1 MKRSN
6 LSSIIALILLVT
18 LLAACGQTGANG
30 DAASAEAEAGKL
42 NVVATTGQIHDAV
55 ANIVGDAANLTGMFG
70 PGVDPHLYVPTES
83 DVSLLGRADVI
94 FYNGLHLEAQ
104 MTRVLDQMA
113 QRGVTVVAVG
123 DALPE
128 ERLLSWDSNYPHDPH
143 IWNDPEL
150 WSLGVEAIRDTLVEA
165 DPANA
170 DLYRQNAKAY
180 LAGIAETHAYVKAQA
195 EQIPAE
201 QRIMITAHDAFGY
214 FARAYGFEVRGL
226 QGISTESEAGTA
238 DVQELVDFI
247 VSRKA
252 PAIFVETSVSPR
264 NIEAV
269 QAAVKARG
277 FEVNIGGQL
286 YSDALGDPGTPEGT
300 YAGMLR
306 HNIDTLV
313 NALTAQLAESN

>member
-1 MKRSN
+1 MKSLN
-6 LSSIIALILLVT
+6 LSSIIALILLIT

-30 DAASAEAEAGKL
+30 DAASGEAEGKL

-55 ANIVGDAANLTGMFG
+55 ANIVGDAVDLTGMFG

-104 MTRVLDQMA
+104 MERVLDQMA

-123 DALPE
+123 TVLPE

-150 WSLGVEAIRDTLVEA
+150 WSLGVEAIRDTLTEA

-170 DLYRQNAKAY
+170 DMYRQNAEAY
-180 LAGIAETHAYVKAQA
+180 LAEIAETHAYVKAQA
-195 EQIPAE
+195 ERIPAE

-247 VSRKA
+247 VSRRV

-269 QAAVKARG
+269 QAAARARG

-300 YAGMLR
+300 YTGMLR

-313 NALTAQLAESN
+313 KALAVQLAESN

>member
-1 MKRSN
+1 MKSLN

-18 LLAACGQTGANG
+18 LLAACGQTGADG
-30 DAASAEAEAGKL
+30 DAASGEAEAGKL

-55 ANIVGDAANLTGMFG
+55 ANIVGDAVNLTGMFG

-104 MTRVLDQMA
+104 MERVLDQMA
-113 QRGVTVVAVG
+113 RRGVTVVAVG
-123 DALPE
+123 NVLPE

-143 IWNDPEL
+143 VWNDPEL
-150 WSLGVEAIRDTLVEA
+150 WSLGVEAIRDTLIEA

-170 DLYRQNAKAY
+170 DLYRQNAEAY
-180 LAGIAETHAYVKAQA
+180 LAEIAETHAYVKAQA
-195 EQIPAE
+195 ERIPPE

-247 VSRKA
+247 VSRKVL
-252 PAIFVETSVSPR
+252 AIFVETSVSPR

-269 QAAVKARG
+269 QAAARARG

-300 YAGMLR
+300 YTGMLR

-313 NALTAQLAESN
+313 KALSVQLAESN

>member
-1 MKRSN
+1 MRKLN
-6 LSSIIALILLVT
+6 LSSIIALILLIT
-18 LLAACGQTGANG
+18 LLAACGQTGG
-30 DAASAEAEAGKL
+30 EPASGEAEAGKL

-55 ANIVGDAANLTGMFG
+55 ANIVGDAVNLTGMFG

-104 MTRVLDQMA
+104 MVRVLDQMA

-123 DALPE
+123 DVLPE

-143 IWNDPEL
+143 VWNDPEL
-150 WSLGVEAIRDTLVEA
+150 WSLGVEAIRDTLIEA
-165 DPANA
+165 DPTNA
-170 DLYRQNAKAY
+170 DLYRQNAEAY
-180 LAGIAETHAYVKAQA
+180 LAEIAETHEYVKAQA
-195 EQIPAE
+195 ERIPAE

-238 DVQELVDFI
+238 DVQELADFI
-247 VSRKA
+247 VSRKV
-252 PAIFVETSVSPR
+252 PAVFVETSVSPR

-269 QAAVKARG
+269 QAAVRARS
-277 FEVNIGGQL
+277 FEVTIGGQL

-300 YAGMLR
+300 YTGMLR
-306 HNIDTLV
+306 HNIDILV
-313 NALTAQLAESN
+313 KALTVQLAENN